1 MQPNGVVGVG
11 THLMFTQVGDRV
23 LGRYS
28 GGKALRGCLI
38 GRIRGVELAFRY
50 LQREGSGELHG
61 VQSRCEFQERHDG
74 RLRLIEHFD
83 WSTRPGSGV
92 NTFDEILPSG

>member
-1 MQPNGVVGVG
+1 MHPSGMQPNGVVGVG

-61 VQSRCEFQERHDG
+61 GAVSSRNDMMVG
-74 RLRLIEHFD
+74 YD
-83 WSTRPGSGV
+83 
-92 NTFDEILPSG
+92 